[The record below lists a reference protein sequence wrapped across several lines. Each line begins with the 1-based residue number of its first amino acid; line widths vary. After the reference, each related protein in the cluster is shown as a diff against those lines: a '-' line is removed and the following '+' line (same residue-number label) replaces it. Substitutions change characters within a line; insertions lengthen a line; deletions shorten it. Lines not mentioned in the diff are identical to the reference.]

1 MGVIHMDDQL
11 KTLQSWINESSYTV
25 AVTGAGV
32 SVTAGIPDMQHTNI
46 VSTLQMMSET
56 ILKAAPGRYYKGV
69 YKGFLKAV
77 YENGPTETHRK
88 LAQLES
94 VGKLQGII
102 TTNIDC
108 LHSIAG
114 SENVAEIQGSF
125 AKNTCLSCGKQ
136 YDDPYLWSHGN
147 CPKCPECGG
156 SLSVYPVRHRVELY
170 QPDVIRAR
178 EWISRAELVLVI
190 GTNGPYGGVYY
201 DYIRPSARIVQINPR
216 STAFDSATSLNI
228 REQSDIVFKA
238 IQ

>member
-1 MGVIHMDDQL
+1 MIHMDDQL

-32 SVTAGIPDMQHTNI
+32 SVTAGIPDMQHMNI

-108 LHSIAG
+108 LHSIPDLKMWLRFRAVLRKTLACPAG
-114 SENVAEIQGSF
+114 NNMMILISGHTETVRSVLNAE
-125 AKNTCLSCGKQ
+125 
-136 YDDPYLWSHGN
+136 DH
-147 CPKCPECGG
+147 
-156 SLSVYPVRHRVELY
+156 Y
-170 QPDVIRAR
+170 QCIPFG
-178 EWISRAELVLVI
+178 I
-190 GTNGPYGGVYY
+190 G
-201 DYIRPSARIVQINPR
+201 
-216 STAFDSATSLNI
+216 
-228 REQSDIVFKA
+228 
-238 IQ
+238 

>member
-1 MGVIHMDDQL
+1 MIHMDDQL

-32 SVTAGIPDMQHTNI
+32 SVTAGIPDMQHMNI

-108 LHSIAG
+108 LHSISIFIASLIFYSLAG
-114 SENVAEIQGSF
+114 TSGERVSNV
-125 AKNTCLSCGKQ
+125 
-136 YDDPYLWSHGN
+136 
-147 CPKCPECGG
+147 
-156 SLSVYPVRHRVELY
+156 
-170 QPDVIRAR
+170 
-178 EWISRAELVLVI
+178 
-190 GTNGPYGGVYY
+190 
-201 DYIRPSARIVQINPR
+201 
-216 STAFDSATSLNI
+216 LNNL
-228 REQSDIVFKA
+228 
-238 IQ
+238 

>member
-1 MGVIHMDDQL
+1 MIHMDDQL

-156 SLSVYPVRHRVELY
+156 SLSVYPVRHRVGLY

-178 EWISRAELVLVI
+178 EWISRAELE
-190 GTNGPYGGVYY
+190 N
-201 DYIRPSARIVQINPR
+201 
-216 STAFDSATSLNI
+216 NI
-228 REQSDIVFKA
+228 
-238 IQ
+238 